1 MPLGIAQSVVAPAQ
15 MISIPDTVL
24 QRATSIV
31 LVLYVGA
38 FLGQALCVL
47 HASHVESRMGAGMD
61 RPAAHA
67 SASMAEHGPS
77 QHGEH
82 SGTPGENHSGTCAM
96 VACASGITV
105 TREHGLGPSDRVS
118 IAQVAYLGGMMP
130 PDAEMVPPPPR
141 LG

>member
-1 MPLGIAQSVVAPAQ
+1 
-15 MISIPDTVL
+15 MILIPDTVL

-31 LVLYVGA
+31 LVLYAGA

-47 HASHVESRMGAGMD
+47 HASHVECRMG
-61 RPAAHA
+61 PTAHA

-82 SGTPGENHSGTCAM
+82 SGTPGGNHSGECAM

-105 TREHGLGPSDRVS
+105 TREHGLGPVDRVS